1 MLEGTREHMHVEL
14 QGHERSPAHQPRGV
28 GTRADLGMLPKEGC
42 SQRAAPLRS
51 IAKHMGL
58 AKHAEKHTFL
68 RHRQNQSYSFHMYLS
83 APRNDY

>member
-1 MLEGTREHMHVEL
+1 M
-14 QGHERSPAHQPRGV
+14 RGAPHTNPV
-28 GTRADLGMLPKEGC
+28 GIRADLGMLPKEGC